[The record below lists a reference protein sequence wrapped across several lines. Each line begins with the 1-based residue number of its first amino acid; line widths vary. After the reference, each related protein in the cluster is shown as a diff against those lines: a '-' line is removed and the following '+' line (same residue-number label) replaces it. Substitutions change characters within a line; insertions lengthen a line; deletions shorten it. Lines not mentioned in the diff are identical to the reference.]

1 MILNPQGNGETEKEQ
16 IIKEFEHIHNKAIFD
31 TFNEALNI
39 FRPFYT
45 LGGPPYSWTKSEKNL
60 VLGKASQKN
69 LGFIL
74 EKSKARVMEWSSY
87 LCGLV
92 NEDEQPRQLPLEDEK
107 GNPPPLSVLL
117 ENLTPQN
124 EYLA

>member
-1 MILNPQGNGETEKEQ
+1 M
-16 IIKEFEHIHNKAIFD
+16 FD

-60 VLGKASQKN
+60 VSGKATTKN
-69 LGFIL
+69 LAFIL
-74 EKSKARVMEWSSY
+74 DKSKARVIEWASY

-92 NEDEQPRQLPLEDEK
+92 NEEE
-107 GNPPPLSVLL
+107 V
-117 ENLTPQN
+117 
-124 EYLA
+124 